1 MDFIWDEAKNERL
14 KQQRFISFE
23 QITAAIQQYDFL
35 DIIENPSK
43 EGQYCFIMRIRD
55 YTWVVP
61 FVFDK
66 EDRIVLKTAY
76 PSRKYHRIYGGK
88 RQP

>member
-1 MDFIWDEAKNERL
+1 MDFIWDEAKNEWL

-43 EGQYCFIMRIRD
+43 EGQYCFITAIRD

-66 EDRIVLKTAY
+66 EERIVLKTAY

-88 RQP
+88 DQP